1 MKESQHAEWKE
12 TWRDEY
18 LRWISGFA
26 NAEGGVLE
34 IGRNDQGVV
43 VGVPNAARLME
54 EIPNKV
60 RDILGIMVEVNLRE
74 EGGKDWIEIRV
85 EPYPCPVSY
94 RGEYHFR
101 SGSTKQEL
109 KGAALDQFLLKKWGR
124 HWDGV
129 PLPGFQAKDCGE
141 DALQLFADHASRSGR
156 MDVAVLEDSR
166 EAILENLDLVEGS
179 YLKRAACLLFSKRTQ
194 HLISGAWIKIGFFV
208 TNDDLR
214 YQDEIRGSLFEQVE
228 KTLEILL
235 TKYLKA
241 YISYEG
247 LLRRETYLFP
257 YAALREA
264 LLNAVVHKD
273 YSSGIPIQISVYED
287 HIVFWNPGQ
296 LPPDWTLEKL
306 LGKHPSC
313 PFNPLLASAFF
324 RAGYIES
331 WGRGIE
337 KIERE
342 CQEHGID
349 APIYDPSM
357 SGLML
362 TFQANPQHLR
372 AALGHEDA
380 PKVGEKVGEK
390 VGDRV
395 GDRVGEKVGETSE
408 KLRRKGRKKGSEESL
423 TPNQRQIL
431 SLLRQNGRLTA
442 RELAEEVG
450 ISSRKIEQNI
460 ARLKESGTL
469 RRIGPDRG
477 GSWEVLK

>member
-1 MKESQHAEWKE
+1 M
-12 TWRDEY
+12 
-18 LRWISGFA
+18 RW
-26 NAEGGVLE
+26 
-34 IGRNDQGVV
+34 
-43 VGVPNAARLME
+43 
-54 EIPNKV
+54 
-60 RDILGIMVEVNLRE
+60 
-74 EGGKDWIEIRV
+74 
-85 EPYPCPVSY
+85 C
-94 RGEYHFR
+94 
-101 SGSTKQEL
+101 T
-109 KGAALDQFLLKKWGR
+109 
-124 HWDGV
+124 
-129 PLPGFQAKDCGE
+129 
-141 DALQLFADHASRSGR
+141 
-156 MDVAVLEDSR
+156 
-166 EAILENLDLVEGS
+166 
-179 YLKRAACLLFSKRTQ
+179 
-194 HLISGAWIKIGFFV
+194 
-208 TNDDLR
+208 
-214 YQDEIRGSLFEQVE
+214 
-228 KTLEILL
+228 
-235 TKYLKA
+235 
-241 YISYEG
+241 
-247 LLRRETYLFP
+247 
-257 YAALREA
+257 
-264 LLNAVVHKD
+264 KD

-287 HIVFWNPGQ
+287 HIVFWNAGQ
-296 LPPDWTLEKL
+296 LPLDWTLEKL

-342 CQEHGID
+342 CREHGID
-349 APIYDPSM
+349 APLYDSSM

-372 AALGHEDA
+372 AAMGHEDAPEDA
-380 PKVGEKVGEK
+380 PKVGEKVGDRVGEK

-395 GDRVGEKVGETSE
+395 GETSEKRSE